1 MALADSNCR
10 AYGVFV
16 VFVLVSTT
24 VIVATAVFA
33 VLLDLLFF

>member
-1 MALADSNCR
+1 MALADSNCKD
-10 AYGVFV
+10 YG

-33 VLLDLLFF
+33 FLLDLSFF

>member
-10 AYGVFV
+10 AYGVL
-16 VFVLVSTT
+16 VLVSIT

-33 VLLDLLFF
+33 VLLIFYSFEMG